1 MSRLSREKKREQKQA
16 AHAATPAAPID
27 VHVPGA
33 TGHGAGAGVG
43 APGVSDGASVGGVPV
58 FAAPGE
64 EIQKAVL
71 NRLHHIALATGHAVL
86 ATIHDERIGYVVPLR
101 VEPDGS
107 SHFTAEP
114 VRTTPPEESVT
125 GRPPHSPT
133 TGPTTRPAPE
143 PTTAGAAVKWPEAGT
158 PTPPTAAPATEWPP
172 AAAAEQP
179 PVGAATEPP
188 SVGPAVEAP
197 LAGTPTHPPTA
208 GPATEWPQAGAAAEP
223 PPVGAATEPPLTGPA
238 TEWPPA
244 AADAEPPQVDAV
256 AEPPAPGTPGPMPP
270 AAEQEFPRSD
280 SATHVLRP
288 VPESDDL
295 GAAPTFRLRAVQE
308 PPAPEDT
315 PPGPV
320 TPPGTVVPPTGEFGP
335 PPPMDVRP
343 LPLPEAGPVV
353 EPRRTRKPDPVL
365 EAEMLADLDAKPTP
379 ARGFDAVA
387 EAMFGDETSNT
398 SGDSAA
404 PALVAEPITR
414 INEAVK
420 EGRIEE
426 AAGLAEQTVAQA
438 SAALGPEHPEVLRLG
453 ELSAY
458 IAYLAGDPLRAF
470 RLSLDLA
477 GARRRTGDAE
487 AAYGN
492 VQSASTAW
500 RAVRDPAVGL
510 ELGRDL
516 IGLWTELAAEDGP
529 AADEIEQL
537 ESARARMGRLTE
549 RARNQEG

>member
-33 TGHGAGAGVG
+33 GHGAGPGAGSG
-43 APGVSDGASVGGVPV
+43 AGAAGVSDGASVGGVPV

-64 EIQKAVL
+64 EIHKAVL

-86 ATIHDERIGYVVPLR
+86 ATIHDERIGYVVPLQ
-101 VEPDGS
+101 VDPDGS

-114 VRTTPPEESVT
+114 VRTTPPEDAVA
-125 GRPPHSPT
+125 GRPP
-133 TGPTTRPAPE
+133 E
-143 PTTAGAAVKWPEAGT
+143 PPTAGAATKPPMAGAAT
-158 PTPPTAAPATEWPP
+158 EPPMAGAATEWPP
-172 AAAAEQP
+172 AGAAAVP
-179 PVGAATEPP
+179 PAAGPATDPPMAGAATEWPP
-188 SVGPAVEAP
+188 AGAAPEPPVVGPATELP
-197 LAGTPTHPPTA
+197 TP
-208 GPATEWPQAGAAAEP
+208 GPATEWPEAGAAAEP
-223 PPVGAATEPPLTGPA
+223 PLPE
-238 TEWPPA
+238 
-244 AADAEPPQVDAV
+244 
-256 AEPPAPGTPGPMPP
+256 PGPMPP
-270 AAEQEFPRSD
+270 AAEQEPPRSD

-288 VPESDDL
+288 VPGSGDL
-295 GAAPTFRLRAVQE
+295 GAAPTFPLRAVPD
-308 PPAPEDT
+308 PPQPTPEDT
-315 PPGPV
+315 PPGPAA
-320 TPPGTVVPPTGEFGP
+320 PPGTVAPPTGEFGP

-343 LPLPEAGPVV
+343 LPVPEAGPPA
-353 EPRRTRKPDPVL
+353 EPRRSRKPDPVL
-365 EAEMLADLDAKPTP
+365 EAELLTDLDAKPTP

-387 EAMFGDETSNT
+387 EAMFGDEAPGAP
-398 SGDSAA
+398 GDSGA

-420 EGRIEE
+420 EGRIDA

-438 SAALGPEHPEVLRLG
+438 SATLGPEHPEVLRLG

-487 AAYGN
+487 AAYGD
-492 VQSASTAW
+492 VQSAATAW
-500 RAVRDPAVGL
+500 RAVRDPALGL